1 MNSELATI
9 DLEREVSG
17 RGNQKAEE
25 FCNNQI
31 YQNLPIKT
39 YYASLGE
46 LKNKKV
52 RKISEK
58 GGDRPR
64 VVEIVGGDICTCCGT
79 HAAFTGTVGII
90 KVVKAEK
97 NRSGSRLTFLC
108 GKRAFEFFENKPKS
122 QGARPKCFP
131 RNFRVFPSGY
141 AT

>member
-9 DLEREVSG
+9 DLEREVSAEEIKKG
-17 RGNQKAEE
+17 RGILQQSNISKSAH
-25 FCNNQI
+25 
-31 YQNLPIKT
+31 KT

-97 NRSGSRLTFLC
+97 EPFGQPPDLSLRKARL
-108 GKRAFEFFENKPKS
+108 
-122 QGARPKCFP
+122 
-131 RNFRVFPSGY
+131 
-141 AT
+141 